1 MPIAIPLAWL
11 QISREKL
18 RMVVALLGVAFAVV
32 LIFMQL
38 GFREALFESSVR
50 YHSSFKYDIAL
61 FSRKSNFIVQ
71 AAHFSRRR
79 LYQVLG
85 MPQVQDVKSVYVGQA
100 VWQNPVA
107 REQTR
112 SIFVVGFD
120 PTEDVFNIPE
130 VTASEN
136 LLRMPDVV
144 LYDRSSR
151 PEFGPVVKLFEE
163 GGPVETE
170 IAGRSVQVGGLF
182 TLGTSFG
189 IDAAVITSDLNF
201 LRIFPHRAPGLIDI
215 GLIELV
221 PGADPVAVRDA
232 IRAELP
238 DDVYVYTRDD
248 FVNAEVAYWNGSTPI
263 GFVFFFG
270 TVIGIMVGAIIVYQI
285 LFSDVSDHLQE
296 YATLKAMGYTDRY
309 LFKVVLQEAA
319 ILAVLGFLPGLVV
332 CLGLY
337 RLAGDATSLPI
348 AMTWERGVMVLGMT
362 VVMCCLA
369 GTMALRKVRA
379 ADPADVF

>member
-18 RMVVALLGVAFAVV
+18 RMVVAVLGVAFAVV

-38 GFREALFESSVR
+38 GFREALFESAVR
-50 YHSSFKYDIAL
+50 YHGSFDYDIAL
-61 FSRKSNFIVQ
+61 FSKKSNFIVQ
-71 AAHFSRRR
+71 PEQFSRRR

-85 MPQVQDVKSVYVGQA
+85 LPEVQDVKSVYVSQGI
-100 VWQNPVA
+100 WRNPVA
-107 REQTR
+107 REETR
-112 SIFVVGFD
+112 SIYVVGFD
-120 PTEDVFNIPE
+120 PTESVFTIPE
-130 VTASEN
+130 VVAARDM
-136 LLRMPDVV
+136 LQIPDVV
-144 LYDRSSR
+144 IYDRTSR
-151 PEFGPVVKLFEE
+151 PEYGPVAALFEAE
-163 GGPVETE
+163 GPIETE
-170 IAGRSVQVGGLF
+170 IGTRRVSIEGLF

-201 LRIFPHRAPGLIDI
+201 LRIFPHRDPGLIDI

-221 PGADPVAVRDA
+221 PGADPVAARDA

-238 DDVYVYTRDD
+238 EDVHVYTRDD
-248 FVNAEVAYWNGSTPI
+248 FIRAEVAYWNGNTPI

-270 TVIGIMVGAIIVYQI
+270 TVIGIVVGAIIVYQI
-285 LFSDVSDHLQE
+285 LFSDVSEHLQE
-296 YATLKAMGYTDRY
+296 YATLKAMGYADSY

-319 ILAVLGFLPGLVV
+319 ILAVLGFLPGLVL

-337 RLAGDATSLPI
+337 RVAGDATSLPI
-348 AMTWERGVMVLGMT
+348 AMTWERGLVVLGLT
-362 VVMCCLA
+362 VAMCCISGA
-369 GTMALRKVRA
+369 MALSKVRS